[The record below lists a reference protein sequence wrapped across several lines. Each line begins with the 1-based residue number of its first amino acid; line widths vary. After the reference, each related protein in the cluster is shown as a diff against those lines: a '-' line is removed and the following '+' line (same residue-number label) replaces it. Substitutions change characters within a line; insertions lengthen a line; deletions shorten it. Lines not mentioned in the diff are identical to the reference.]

1 MNADERRTARQSL
14 RNFKRLLALEPGHV
28 GHLEQ
33 LARLSLALDKPR
45 DAARWLTDRAERLA
59 AEGHVAAAATDLHH
73 ALRLDPRLR
82 AARKLRERLSQAAEP
97 RTGDARAAQ
106 PISAALTPSPTPAPD
121 PFDEPTPGPGFDDV
135 DLAAVAERLRS
146 RASVGDGSGG
156 PSAAAGSSPDLF
168 DGPIVPASALLAVH
182 DPDDFQATEV
192 SDEGTWPP
200 AGEPVFDA
208 MSLVAVSDV
217 DALDIELLSGPDDAR
232 TAAPLD
238 ARTTADRPLDE
249 ARDLTTADIEWVEDL
264 PDEDA
269 RTLPARPLGPEPSE
283 DDEPLPPLLAAL
295 PRRVAIALLAS
306 LTPSHH
312 ATGDVVVP
320 AGSFFEGP
328 RLVLRG
334 RVRRERRTEGG
345 REPLTACG
353 PGDLVG
359 IVELVRGGAWREST
373 RAMGPTETALLP
385 VDELTR
391 LRTRYPGFDRALRAA
406 AENRLVAQLLATCP
420 LFRTL
425 PPAHRD
431 RLAASS
437 SPQQLAPGERFLEP
451 SVAPEGLFLVADGQ
465 VEVWVDAERV
475 GRLGAGE
482 AVGVL
487 SATGA
492 LPGRARAVAVTDA
505 EVYFFD
511 ADALAPALAFPAVR
525 DAFVETARQRRM
537 VLGG

>member
-14 RNFKRLLALEPGHV
+14 RNFRRLLALEPGHV

-59 AEGHVAAAATDLHH
+59 ADGHFAAAATDLHH
-73 ALRLDPRLR
+73 ALTLDPRLR
-82 AARKLRERLSQAAEP
+82 AARKLRDRLA
-97 RTGDARAAQ
+97 AAQ
-106 PISAALTPSPTPAPD
+106 ASAPPHDAPASLSPVPTPAPD
-121 PFDEPTPGPGFDDV
+121 PFDEPTPAPSADDFD
-135 DLAAVAERLRS
+135 LEAVAERLRS
-146 RASVGDGSGG
+146 RASVGNGSG
-156 PSAAAGSSPDLF
+156 PPRAEPTPAPELY

-182 DPDDFQATEV
+182 DPDDLQATEV
-192 SDEGTWPP
+192 PDGGTWPP
-200 AGEPVFDA
+200 ESEQVFDA
-208 MSLVAVSDV
+208 MSLVAVSDA
-217 DALDIELLSGPDDAR
+217 DALDIELLSGPDDPN

-238 ARTTADRPLDE
+238 ARATADRGPDE
-249 ARDLTTADIEWVEDL
+249 PRDLTTADIEWVEEL
-264 PDEDA
+264 GEDEGT
-269 RTLPARPLGPEPSE
+269 TLPAGPLGPEPDD
-283 DDEPLPPLLAAL
+283 DDEPLPPLLTAL
-295 PRRVAIALLAS
+295 PRRVAIGLLTS
-306 LTPSHH
+306 VTPTHH
-312 ATGDVVVP
+312 ATGEVVVP

-425 PPAHRD
+425 PPTHRD
-431 RLAASS
+431 RLAAAS

-451 SVAPEGLFLVADGQ
+451 GVAPDGLFLVADGQ
-465 VEVWVDAERV
+465 VEVWIDADRV
-475 GRLGAGE
+475 GRLGPGE

-487 SATGA
+487 SAMGA
-492 LPGRARAVAVTDA
+492 PAGRARAVAVTDA

-511 ADALAPALAFPAVR
+511 AEALEPALAFPAVR
-525 DAFVETARQRRM
+525 DAFVETARMRRR
-537 VLGG
+537 VLGA

>member
-59 AEGHVAAAATDLHH
+59 ADGHVEAAATDLHH

-82 AARKLRERLSQAAEP
+82 AARKLRERLGQQQS
-97 RTGDARAAQ
+97 RAAGR
-106 PISAALTPSPTPAPD
+106 PSAPLNAAPALTPAPTPPPD
-121 PFDEPTPGPGFDDV
+121 PFDEPTPAPSLDDV

-146 RASVGDGSGG
+146 RSSVGNGSGG
-156 PSAAAGSSPDLF
+156 PEQAPAPTPELF

-192 SDEGTWPP
+192 PDGGTWPP
-200 AGEPVFDA
+200 EAGPVFDA
-208 MSLVAVSDV
+208 MSLVAVSDA
-217 DALDIELLSGPDDAR
+217 DALDVELLSGPDDAG

-238 ARTTADRPLDE
+238 ARATADRAPDA
-249 ARDLTTADIEWVEDL
+249 ARDLTTADIEWVDEL

-269 RTLPARPLGPEPSE
+269 RTLPAGPLGPEP
-283 DDEPLPPLLAAL
+283 DDEEEPLPPLLAAL
-295 PRRVAIALLAS
+295 PRRVAIGLLAS
-306 LTPSHH
+306 VTPTHH

-345 REPLTACG
+345 REPLTSCG

-359 IVELVRGGAWREST
+359 IVELVRGGVWREST

-385 VDELTR
+385 VDDLTR

-451 SVAPEGLFLVADGQ
+451 GVAPEGLFLVADGQ
-465 VEVWVDAERV
+465 IEVWIDAGRV

-487 SATGA
+487 SAMGA
-492 LPGRARAVAVTDA
+492 QPGRARAVAVTDA

-525 DAFVETARQRRM
+525 DAFVETARLRRL
-537 VLGG
+537 VLGS